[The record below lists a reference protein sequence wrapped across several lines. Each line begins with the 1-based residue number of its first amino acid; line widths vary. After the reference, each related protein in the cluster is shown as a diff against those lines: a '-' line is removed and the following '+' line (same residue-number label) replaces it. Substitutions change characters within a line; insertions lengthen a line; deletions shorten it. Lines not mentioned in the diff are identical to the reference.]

1 MKKAHILAIAVIA
14 IAIGI
19 IMSAA
24 GDASVYVSF
33 KEARERAAEGNLTKV
48 HVVGRLPRDGQKNIL
63 GLEYNP
69 VLDPNYFA
77 FTLVDTNR
85 IAQRVIYFNP
95 KPQDFDKSEQVVI
108 TGAMRIMNMGGTR
121 KDIFVADKILLKCP
135 SKYVEK
141 DIKGATASV
150 N

>member
-33 KEARERAAEGNLTKV
+33 NEAKERATEGNLTKV

-85 IAQRVIYFNP
+85 VAQRCVYFNP

-108 TGAMRIMNMGGTR
+108 TGAMRNNV
-121 KDIFVADKILLKCP
+121 FVADKILLKCP

-141 DIKGATASV
+141 DLKGATAGL

>member
-1 MKKAHILAIAVIA
+1 MKKAHIFVMAIIA
-14 IAIGI
+14 MAISI
-19 IMSAA
+19 IVSTA

-33 KEARERAAEGNLTKV
+33 KEARERAADGNLTKV
-48 HVVGRLPRDGQKNIL
+48 HVVGRLPRDGAQNIL

-69 VLDPNYFA
+69 TVDPNYFA

-85 IAQRVIYFNP
+85 IAQRVVYFNP

-108 TGAMRIMNMGGTR
+108 TGAMRNNT
-121 KDIFVADKILLKCP
+121 FVADKILLKCP

>member
-1 MKKAHILAIAVIA
+1 MKKSHILAIAVIA
-14 IAIGI
+14 LAIGI

-33 KEARERAAEGNLTKV
+33 REARERAADGNLTKV
-48 HVVGRLPRDGQKNIL
+48 HVVGRLPRDGRKNIL

-69 VLDPNYFA
+69 TLDPNYFA

-108 TGAMRIMNMGGTR
+108 TGAMRN
-121 KDIFVADKILLKCP
+121 DVFVADKILLKCP

-141 DIKGATASV
+141 DIQGATASV

>member
-1 MKKAHILAIAVIA
+1 MKKSHILAIAVIA
-14 IAIGI
+14 LAIGI

-33 KEARERAAEGNLTKV
+33 REAKERASQGNLTKV
-48 HVVGRLPRDGQKNIL
+48 HVVGRLPRDGQKQIL

-69 VLDPNYFA
+69 TLDPNYFA

-85 IAQRVIYFNP
+85 IAQRVVYFNP

-108 TGAMRIMNMGGTR
+108 TGAMRN
-121 KDIFVADKILLKCP
+121 DIFVADKILLKCP